1 MQILINTS
9 SMTPI
14 YEQIADQI
22 KKLIKSEA
30 LKAGD
35 PLPSV
40 RSFAK
45 DYKISALTVKKAYD
59 VLDEEG
65 FIRKIHGKGSYVSE
79 ISVNVVLEEQQKILE
94 NELEEW
100 IMKAIRQGFSRE
112 DVTTMFNLLMEE
124 KYDKNR

>member
-1 MQILINTS
+1 M
-9 SMTPI
+9 
-14 YEQIADQI
+14 A
-22 KKLIKSEA
+22 
-30 LKAGD
+30 
-35 PLPSV
+35 
-40 RSFAK
+40 
-45 DYKISALTVKKAYD
+45 
-59 VLDEEG
+59 
-65 FIRKIHGKGSYVSE
+65 E

>member
-30 LKAGD
+30 LKTGD

-65 FIRKIHGKGSYVSE
+65 FIRTIHGKGSYVAE

-112 DVTTMFNLLMEE
+112 DVTAMFNLLMEE

>member
-65 FIRKIHGKGSYVSE
+65 FIRTIHGKGSYVAE

-112 DVTTMFNLLMEE
+112 DVTAMFNLLMEE

>member
-1 MQILINTS
+1 MQLLINTS

-22 KKLIKSEA
+22 KQLIKSGD
-30 LKAGD
+30 LKEND

-40 RSFAK
+40 RALAK

-65 FIRKIHGKGSYVSE
+65 FIHTVHGKGSYVAA
-79 ISVNVVLEEQQKILE
+79 ISLNVVLEED
-94 NELEEW
+94 ELEEW
-100 IMKAIRQGFSRE
+100 ISKAQRLGFSKT
-112 DVTTMFNLLMEE
+112 DLVTMFHLLMEE
-124 KYDKNR
+124 KYDKSK

>member
-22 KKLIKSEA
+22 KKLIKSET

-65 FIRKIHGKGSYVSE
+65 FIRTIHGKGSYVAE

>member
-1 MQILINTS
+1 MNILINTS

-22 KKLIKSEA
+22 KQLIKSEV
-30 LKAGD
+30 LKPND

-40 RSFAK
+40 RTFAK

-65 FIRKIHGKGSYVSE
+65 FIHTIHGKGSYVAQ
-79 ISVNVVLEEQQKILE
+79 ISINVVQEEQQKILE
-94 NELEEW
+94 SELEEW
-100 IMKAIRQGFSRE
+100 IQKAIRLGFSQE
-112 DVTTMFNLLMEE
+112 DLETMFNLLMEE
-124 KYDKNR
+124 KYDKG

>member
-1 MQILINTS
+1 M
-9 SMTPI
+9 
-14 YEQIADQI
+14 
-22 KKLIKSEA
+22 
-30 LKAGD
+30 
-35 PLPSV
+35 

-65 FIRKIHGKGSYVSE
+65 FIRTIHGKGSYVAE

-112 DVTTMFNLLMEE
+112 DVTAMFNLLMEE

>member
-1 MQILINTS
+1 MHILINTS

-22 KKLIKSEA
+22 KQLIKSEV
-30 LKAGD
+30 LKPDD

-40 RSFAK
+40 RAFAK

-65 FIRKIHGKGSYVSE
+65 FIHTVHGKGSYVAQ
-79 ISVNVVLEEQQKILE
+79 ISVNVVQEEQQKVLE
-94 NELEEW
+94 SELEEW
-100 IMKAIRQGFSRE
+100 IQKAIRLGFSKE
-112 DVTTMFNLLMEE
+112 DLETIFNLLMEE
-124 KYDKNR
+124 KYDKSR